1 MAFPLKKSC
10 QSKAPYPVG
19 YHQRKAKE
27 IEGLFFSLSRPL
39 CCLFAD
45 YVVAFGQHVLL
56 SLTDWQGLVKPKI
69 FVGLTNF
76 IRLVGYRHFQRAL
89 KNTGIHILISMPGV
103 LLPAFI
109 LGFFLSQRRPG
120 YRLLRLIFF
129 SPAMISV
136 TAIAMIF
143 VGVYLPDGTLN
154 TLLRAIGLELGPSL
168 VGQQFDSAYSDHR
181 DRFVRG
187 NWLLCRS
194 VFRCAVQCFQRPL
207 RSSHAGWRG
216 SMDSH
221 VADWLSPHSGFFRG
235 GRNAALDLD
244 TDGGIAKR
252 AIAHPGRAWRLSL
265 TLGYICTRKPLS
277 LIS

>member
-1 MAFPLKKSC
+1 MAFPLKKAAVRA
-10 QSKAPYPVG
+10 KPPYPMG
-19 YHQRKAKE
+19 YHQRKAE
-27 IEGLFFSLSRPL
+27 RDRRAFLLFVAPAVFAFSLIMLWPL
-39 CCLFAD
+39 VNMF
-45 YVVAFGQHVLL
+45 YL

-76 IRLVGYRHFQRAL
+76 IRLVGDRHFQRAL

-154 TLLRAIGLELGPSL
+154 TLLRAIGLGGFGPSL
-168 VGQQFDSAYSDHR
+168 VGQ
-181 DRFVRG
+181 
-187 NWLLCRS
+187 
-194 VFRCAVQCFQRPL
+194 
-207 RSSHAGWRG
+207 
-216 SMDSH
+216 
-221 VADWLSPHSGFFRG
+221 
-235 GRNAALDLD
+235 
-244 TDGGIAKR
+244 
-252 AIAHPGRAWRLSL
+252 
-265 TLGYICTRKPLS
+265 
-277 LIS
+277 